1 MQITVKSVSRLHFG
15 FLDLSGDLGRLYG
28 SIGVALENPKTVITA
43 TEAEKLI
50 IENGDRAKI
59 LGFVEKFSKHYQV
72 QPTARIHLLES
83 IPEHSGL
90 GSGTQLALAVAT
102 ALAKICGI
110 DADARELSSIMGR
123 GKRSGVGIACFQF
136 GGFIMDAGR
145 KIVRLDDLDSPPKI
159 IFRYDFP
166 TDWCFVVVIP
176 ETEKGLFGKKED
188 DVMNWLKPSKKISEE
203 ICRLTQIKLLPSLVE
218 KDIVEFGAA
227 LTEIDLRTGMFFE
240 EIQGG
245 VYRGKFAKNLM
256 EFLLSSGA
264 YGVGQSSWGPTIY
277 GLVDETRAQYV
288 AQNMKDFL
296 VRKNLGGKV
305 FVSRCS
311 NKGGEITI
319 RDSEFDVGT
328 DHDAACSVNH

>member
-1 MQITVKSVSRLHFG
+1 
-15 FLDLSGDLGRLYG
+15 
-28 SIGVALENPKTVITA
+28 
-43 TEAEKLI
+43 
-50 IENGDRAKI
+50 
-59 LGFVEKFSKHYQV
+59 
-72 QPTARIHLLES
+72 
-83 IPEHSGL
+83 
-90 GSGTQLALAVAT
+90 
-102 ALAKICGI
+102 
-110 DADARELSSIMGR
+110 MGR

-145 KIVRLDDLDSPPKI
+145 KSVRLDDLDSPPKI

-166 TDWCFVVVIP
+166 TDWCFVLVIP

-188 DVMNWLKPSKKISEE
+188 DLMNCLKPSKKISEE

-218 KDIVEFGAA
+218 KDIVEFGVA
-227 LTEIDLRTGMFFE
+227 LTEIDLRTGMFFK

-245 VYRGKFAKNLM
+245 IYRGKFAKNLM
-256 EFLLSSGA
+256 ESLLSSGA

-296 VRKNLGGKV
+296 IKKNLSGKV

-319 RDSEFDVGT
+319 SDSEFDVGR
-328 DHDAACSVNH
+328 DHDAACPVNH